1 MKKILFLLL
10 FTITFSFSQTN
21 NEFKLLKKINGVEI
35 YVKIKKLKDTKSKT
49 DWLIEFEYTNATNT
63 DLFYKSY
70 FTKENPDLLDIIADK
85 EAKTKE
91 KEETSFCK
99 INVENKNGFWNSN
112 ANGGITG
119 DKTRLKT
126 DKNETILLLKK
137 NKTYT
142 RSFEMRTNLD
152 EEPIINISIINSISF
167 TEQINDF
174 L

>member
-1 MKKILFLLL
+1 MKKLLLLL
-10 FTITFSFSQTN
+10 FLFSSFCFSQTN
-21 NEFKLLKKINGVEI
+21 NDFKLLKKINGVEI
-35 YVKIKKLKDTKSKT
+35 YYKVKKLRDTKSKT
-49 DWLIEFEYTNATNT
+49 DWLIEFEYTNSTNN
-63 DLFYKSY
+63 DLFYKS
-70 FTKENPDLLDIIADK
+70 FFIKEKPNLLDVVSDK
-85 EAKTKE
+85 ETKE

-99 INVENKNGFWNSN
+99 INIENKNGFWNSN
-112 ANGGITG
+112 SSGGITG

-142 RSFEMRTNLD
+142 RSFEMRTNIE

-167 TEQINDF
+167 TEDINDF